1 MVGKY
6 EITVTG
12 VLGWANHELDSV
24 GKIASIKDK
33 DVQYSYALSAVN
45 GMAHLK
51 DALDEII
58 ADQAYTN
65 KKDLERTR
73 DQVVR
78 VMKHLIKD
86 YEVDLNT
93 IRNFNTKKI
102 LSNLNYLGT
111 ANANGNTNA
120 NANSNANTRSVNS
133 ASTNT
138 GSTSSTNSAST
149 NSASTNSA
157 STNSAS
163 TNSASTNSASTN
175 SASTNSAS
183 TTSTASANTATRAA
197 GGGRRKTKK
206 NRRKNRS

>member
-120 NANSNANTRSVNS
+120 NANANNRSVNS
-133 ASTNT
+133 AST
-138 GSTSSTNSAST
+138 AST
-149 NSASTNSA
+149 NSASTA

-183 TTSTASANTATRAA
+183 TTSTTSANTATRAA
-197 GGGRRKTKK
+197 GGGRRKTRKRK
-206 NRRKNRS
+206 NRR

>member
-58 ADQAYTN
+58 ADEAYTN

-86 YEVDLNT
+86 YGVDLNT

-111 ANANGNTNA
+111 ANANGNA

-133 ASTNT
+133 ASTNS
-138 GSTSSTNSAST
+138 GSTSSTNST
-149 NSASTNSA
+149 
-157 STNSAS
+157 
-163 TNSASTNSASTN
+163 ASTN

-183 TTSTASANTATRAA
+183 TTSTASATTANRAA
-197 GGGRRKTKK
+197 GGAKTRRRKTRKRK
-206 NRRKNRS
+206 NRR